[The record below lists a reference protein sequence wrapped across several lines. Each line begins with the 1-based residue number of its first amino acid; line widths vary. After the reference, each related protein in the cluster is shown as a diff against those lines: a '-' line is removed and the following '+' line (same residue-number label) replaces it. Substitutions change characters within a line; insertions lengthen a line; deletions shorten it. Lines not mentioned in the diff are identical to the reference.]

1 VIKLDPKTPSRPYT
15 EFVARSAVMREL
27 ALQLERAAEL
37 DANVLISGPGGSGK
51 TSLARLLHEL
61 GPRASGPF
69 VTVSCATTPSEHV
82 EAALFGDHGRP
93 ARGGTLLLDDVEE
106 FPLALQARL
115 IRLLQERVL
124 FRSGAVQ
131 RLDVRIV
138 ATTSVDLAARV
149 REGRFR
155 EDLFYRLNV
164 LRLRAP
170 RLVDRREDLPEIA
183 ERVLNRNGSQFRLS
197 PGAVAKLL
205 THSWPGNMRELENT
219 LERAAAFSRG
229 GLIDADLLEFAD
241 AVPLADERPRLA
253 GYTMEEIERWALLD
267 TLEHVGGN
275 KAAAAR
281 VLGVCEKTIYNKLK
295 RIRLQKRHIR

>member
-1 VIKLDPKTPSRPYT
+1 MIKLDPSTPSRPFS
-15 EFVARSAVMREL
+15 EFVARSQVMRDL
-27 ALQLERAAEL
+27 AIQLERAAEL

-51 TSLARLLHEL
+51 SSLARLLHDL

-69 VTVSCATTPSEHV
+69 VTISCATTPQDQL
-82 EAALFGDHGRP
+82 EAALFGEHGRP

-106 FPLALQARL
+106 FPMALQARL
-115 IRLLQERVL
+115 IRLLQDRVL

-170 RLVDRREDLPEIA
+170 RLVDRRDDLPEIA
-183 ERVLNRNGSQFRLS
+183 ERILHRSGPHLRLS
-197 PGAVAKLL
+197 PPAIQKLL

-229 GLIDADLLEFAD
+229 GLINAEQLEFAD
-241 AVPLADERPRLA
+241 TTPVSEERPRLA

-267 TLEHVGGN
+267 TLELVGGN

-281 VLGVCEKTIYNKLK
+281 SLGVCEKTIYNKLK
-295 RIRLQKRHIR
+295 RIRVQNRQVS